1 MRLPQHHAKPVMT
14 VGQSTAQ
21 LRMLL
26 VGCSDNALA
35 AMTAESLASMY
46 RVKPLEAMAMLR
58 DQRAHRAGRAS
69 V

>member
-1 MRLPQHHAKPVMT
+1 MT

-26 VGCSDNALA
+26 VGCSDHALA

-46 RVKPLEAMAMLR
+46 RIKPLEAMAMLK
-58 DQRAHRAGRAS
+58 DQRAHRANRA
-69 V
+69 